1 MASISARSDAVLAAL
16 RSDSQS
22 WATGLDGRSI
32 RLKMLSMFNMAD
44 SPMTVLVMTST
55 SLSHDQA
62 ANSPTVPMK
71 SWMNDCRG
79 EKQPTQH
86 ARQVGVDLQAAL
98 GGGADG
104 WWVVVV
110 LPALG

>member
-1 MASISARSDAVLAAL
+1 
-16 RSDSQS
+16 
-22 WATGLDGRSI
+22 
-32 RLKMLSMFNMAD
+32 MAD

-62 ANSPTVPMK
+62 ANSSTVPRK

-86 ARQVGVDLQAAL
+86 ARQVGVDLQTVL
-98 GGGADG
+98 GGGVDG